1 MRGFYLRFLL
11 CWLYLNNYLEVFS
24 VKSKC
29 RWLAAIMAVVL
40 SLIVGISTNSKVQ
53 AKSTSEPLKIGM
65 EANYPPY
72 NWTQT
77 TSANGAVPIE
87 GSHSYANGYDVEI
100 AKRIGKRLHRK
111 VVVEKT
117 EWDGLLPALTSGK
130 IDLIIAGMSPTA
142 ARRKAINFS
151 EPYRKST
158 FVVIMNKDNKYA
170 TAKKLSDFKGAK
182 LTAQQGTLHYDL
194 IKQLKGSKREP
205 AMRDFSAMRQS
216 LASGTIDGY
225 VAEDIEF
232 ESYHNVNPNIV
243 AVNLNKMAGFHVD
256 HDDSVTSIGVKKG
269 NTKLLNEVNAT
280 LRSIPTKERDQLM
293 SKAIREQPK
302 AGNSAKKE
310 NWLVSTWK
318 QYGHM
323 ILSGIGMT
331 LLLALVGTIVGFFI
345 GLLVGIV
352 RTIPTP
358 TTRGKRWALN
368 FVKWL
373 LSVYVEIFRGTPM
386 MVQAAVIY
394 YGIAQFWHLNLNR
407 TVAALIIVSI
417 NTGAYLAE
425 VIRGGIISTPEGQFE
440 AASALGMT
448 HNQRM
453 WHIILPQA
461 IKNCLPSIT
470 NEFIVNIKDTSVLS
484 IISVSELFFVGTTI
498 ASQTFQFFPTYL
510 TISVI
515 YLILTFTITR
525 IFNLIEKKLE
535 GNKNYNLMANQ
546 VQVGAPKDTE
556 ANN

>member
-1 MRGFYLRFLL
+1 MK
-11 CWLYLNNYLEVFS
+11 NLEVFS
-24 VKSKC
+24 LKSKIHAIIAS
-29 RWLAAIMAVVL
+29 LALVL
-40 SLIVGISTNSKVQ
+40 GLFIGLN
-53 AKSTSEPLKIGM
+53 STSHTAQAASEGVLKVGM

-77 TSANGAVPIE
+77 NNENGAVPID
-87 GSHSYANGYDVEI
+87 GSKTYANGYDVQI
-100 AKRIGKRLHRK
+100 AKLIAKKLHKR
-111 VVVEKT
+111 VVVEKI

-142 ARRKAINFS
+142 ERRKAINFTK
-151 EPYRKST
+151 PYRKGT
-158 FVVIMNKDNKYA
+158 FVVITQKDSKYA
-170 TAKKLSDFKGAK
+170 KAKSLNDFKGAK
-182 LTAQQGTLHYDL
+182 LTAQQGTFHYNL
-194 IKQLKGSKREP
+194 IKQLKGAKREP
-205 AMRDFSAMRQS
+205 AMRDFSSMRQS
-216 LASGTIDGY
+216 LSSGTIDGY

-232 ESYHNVNPNIV
+232 QSYHNVNPNIV
-243 AVNLNKMAGFHVD
+243 AVNLNKMAGFKVD
-256 HDDSVTSIGVKKG
+256 HDESITSIGVKKG
-269 NTKLLNEVNAT
+269 NTKLLNEVNAALDT
-280 LRSIPTKERDQLM
+280 ISDKKRDELM
-293 SKAIREQPK
+293 SQAIREQQDAQSK
-302 AGNSAKKE
+302 KKE

-318 QYGHM
+318 QYGGM
-323 ILSGIGMT
+323 ILSGVGMT

-358 TTRGKRWALN
+358 TTYGRRWGLN
-368 FVKWL
+368 VLKWL

-394 YGIAQFWHLNLNR
+394 YGIAQFWHLNINR
-407 TVAALIIVSI
+407 TLAALIIVSI
-417 NTGAYLAE
+417 NTGAYLSE
-425 VIRGGIISTPEGQFE
+425 VIRGGIISTTEGQFE
-440 AASALGMT
+440 AASALGMS

-461 IKNCLPSIT
+461 VRNSLPSIT

-498 ASQTFQFFPTYL
+498 ASQTFEFFPTYL
-510 TISVI
+510 SISVI

-525 IFNLIEKKLE
+525 IFNLIERKLD

-546 VQVGAPKDTE
+546 IQVGTPKDTE

>member
-1 MRGFYLRFLL
+1 MK
-11 CWLYLNNYLEVFS
+11 NLEVFS
-24 VKSKC
+24 LKSKIHAIIAS
-29 RWLAAIMAVVL
+29 LA
-40 SLIVGISTNSKVQ
+40 LILALFIGLN
-53 AKSTSEPLKIGM
+53 STSHTAQAASEGVLKVGM

-77 TSANGAVPIE
+77 NNENGAVPID
-87 GSHSYANGYDVEI
+87 GSKTYANGYDVQI
-100 AKRIGKRLHRK
+100 AKLIAKKLHKR
-111 VVVEKT
+111 VVVEKI

-142 ARRKAINFS
+142 ERRKAINFTK
-151 EPYRKST
+151 PYRKGT
-158 FVVIMNKDNKYA
+158 FVVITQKDSKYA
-170 TAKKLSDFKGAK
+170 KAKSLNDFKGAK
-182 LTAQQGTLHYDL
+182 LTAQQGTFHYNL
-194 IKQLKGSKREP
+194 IKQLKGAKREP
-205 AMRDFSAMRQS
+205 AMRDFSSMRQS
-216 LASGTIDGY
+216 LSSGTIDGY

-232 ESYHNVNPNIV
+232 QSYHNVNPNIV
-243 AVNLNKMAGFHVD
+243 AVNLNKMAGFKVD
-256 HDDSVTSIGVKKG
+256 HDESITSIGVKKG
-269 NTKLLNEVNAT
+269 NTKLLNEVNAALDT
-280 LRSIPTKERDQLM
+280 ISDKKRDELM
-293 SKAIREQPK
+293 SQAIREQQDAQSK
-302 AGNSAKKE
+302 KKE

-318 QYGHM
+318 QYGGM
-323 ILSGIGMT
+323 ILSGVGMT

-358 TTRGKRWALN
+358 TTYGRRWGLN
-368 FVKWL
+368 VLKWL

-394 YGIAQFWHLNLNR
+394 YGIAQFWHLNINR
-407 TVAALIIVSI
+407 TLAALIIVSI
-417 NTGAYLAE
+417 NTGAYLSE

-440 AASALGMT
+440 AASALGMS

-461 IKNCLPSIT
+461 VRNSLPSIT

-498 ASQTFQFFPTYL
+498 ASQTFEFFPTYL
-510 TISVI
+510 SISVI

-525 IFNLIEKKLE
+525 IFNLIERKLD

-546 VQVGAPKDTE
+546 IQVGTPKDTE